1 LVLINP
7 NSRNGKADLRPALD
21 LLRSGGIELVELP
34 DPQALGRAVATQRE
48 ADLVIVGGG
57 DGTLNAAADSVI
69 ASGLPLGILPLGTA
83 NDLARTL
90 ELPTDPAAAAEVFLA
105 GRTRQIDLGR
115 INGKPFFNVASLGL
129 SIDVARAMTG
139 ETKRRWGVLGYPLAF
154 WRASRRRRS
163 FRADIRCDQERRRVH
178 SVQIWVGN
186 GRHFGGGMTV
196 AADATI
202 DDGMLD
208 LVSLAPRG
216 FWGLILT
223 SPLLRWG
230 HHDDPRVRHW
240 RGTEIEIHTHRP
252 MPINTDGELTT
263 ETPARIEVDPK
274 AITVFTP

>member
-1 LVLINP
+1 
-7 NSRNGKADLRPALD
+7 
-21 LLRSGGIELVELP
+21 
-34 DPQALGRAVATQRE
+34 
-48 ADLVIVGGG
+48 
-57 DGTLNAAADSVI
+57 
-69 ASGLPLGILPLGTA
+69 
-83 NDLARTL
+83 
-90 ELPTDPAAAAEVFLA
+90 
-105 GRTRQIDLGR
+105 
-115 INGKPFFNVASLGL
+115 
-129 SIDVARAMTG
+129 
-139 ETKRRWGVLGYPLAF
+139 
-154 WRASRRRRS
+154 
-163 FRADIRCDQERRRVH
+163 
-178 SVQIWVGN
+178 
-186 GRHFGGGMTV
+186 MTV